1 MGVRP
6 KNSPNS
12 ENGFHLAPPSTWR
25 HHRHFIVFAV
35 LMAVCLGV
43 IYGNSFDTGW
53 HLDDRSITVRNKNL
67 HLDSLSWQ
75 AIRQTFYAPRGQGQ
89 NTGQSPQRI
98 ARPIVSLTLALNYY
112 FGQTNVMGYHIVN
125 LLIHYIAAI
134 FLFLFIVQTLNLPS
148 LKRRYAETSYAIAL
162 LAAFFWATSPA
173 QVSAVTYIV
182 QRMSSMAGMGYIMA
196 MYFYVKGRISTA
208 KGRPWIFFVC
218 AVLSWLMALGSKE
231 NAAMLPVSLILYELL
246 FLQKRG
252 CNLFQKP
259 FQMRLIAFPV
269 VAVVVGLGFV
279 FGAFS
284 GGVAMLKDY
293 GLFSFSLTERLLTSP
308 RVFLFYISILLYPI
322 ESRMTLLY
330 DIEVS
335 KSLFEPLNS
344 LLPIMGIA
352 AFIAVA
358 IWLIRRKRYLFVY
371 CIFFFFLNH
380 LIEGTVF
387 PLHLAFL
394 HRNYIPSMLFF
405 VPLAVFM
412 VHVLGYFSYHR
423 GIQWVMVVGIGL
435 ILAAQGSVTFSFNR
449 IWKTEQTLW
458 QDNINKFPNLSLPH
472 HNLGNALYH
481 ARDYAQAQAEF
492 QRALD
497 LNRDQLKAHV
507 NLYRLNLAKVLII
520 QNSKIDT
527 AITYLDRV
535 IRDWPLK
542 ADVHDTM
549 GVALMRKGDYNAA
562 AAFSQKAIQL
572 KPEAGAYY
580 LHFALGLFKR
590 GNMDEAY
597 KFARVAFALDRKD
610 MRPLAILAE
619 IFRRKNRLQRSIF
632 MWERFHAAFPESLH
646 GILALMELYHQ
657 TGRRQAA
664 AWKAKLLFLQKGNR
678 TLREL
683 IGAYKHE
690 ANIQVY
696 VPDLDTLSRITG
708 ALMMQTVFGQPA
720 YK

>member
-1 MGVRP
+1 
-6 KNSPNS
+6 
-12 ENGFHLAPPSTWR
+12 
-25 HHRHFIVFAV
+25 
-35 LMAVCLGV
+35 MAVCLGI
-43 IYGNSFDTGW
+43 IYGNSFDSGW
-53 HLDDRSITVRNKNL
+53 HLDDRLITFHNKNL
-67 HLDSLSWQ
+67 QLDSLSWQ
-75 AIRQTFYAPRGQGQ
+75 AIRQTFYAPRGQSQ
-89 NTGQSPQRI
+89 NTAKSPQRI
-98 ARPIVSLTLALNYY
+98 SRPIVSLTLALNYY

-125 LLIHYIAAI
+125 LLIHYITAI
-134 FLFLFIVQTLNLPS
+134 FLFLFIIQTLNLPS
-148 LKRRYAETSYAIAL
+148 LKKRYAETSYAIAL
-162 LAAFFWATSPA
+162 LAAFFWATSPV
-173 QVSAVTYIV
+173 QVSAVTYII

-196 MYFYVKGRISTA
+196 MYFYVKGRISTV
-208 KGRPWIFFVC
+208 KGKQWIFFAC

-231 NAAMLPVSLILYELL
+231 NTAMLPVSLILYELL
-246 FLQKRG
+246 FLQERG
-252 CNLFQKP
+252 RNVFQKP

-269 VAVVVGLGFV
+269 AVVGVGFV

-293 GLFSFSLTERLLTSP
+293 GLYSFSLAERLLTSP
-308 RVFLFYISILLYPI
+308 RIFLFYISILLYPI

-330 DIEVS
+330 DIAVS

-352 AFIAVA
+352 VFIAVA
-358 IWLIRRKRYLFVY
+358 IWLIRRKRYLIAY
-371 CIFFFFLNH
+371 CMLFFFLNH

-405 VPLAVFM
+405 VPPAVFV

-423 GIQWVMVVGIGL
+423 GIQWVMLVGIGL

-458 QDNINKFPNLSLPH
+458 QDNIDKFPNLSLPH
-472 HNLGNALYH
+472 HNLGSALYH
-481 ARDYAQAQAEF
+481 SRDYAQAQVEF
-492 QRALD
+492 QKALD
-497 LNRDQLKAHV
+497 LNRDQVTAHF
-507 NLYRLNLAKVLII
+507 NLYRLNLAKALII
-520 QNSKIDT
+520 QNKKIDI

-535 IRDWPLK
+535 IRGWPLK
-542 ADVHDTM
+542 ADAYDAM
-549 GVALMRKGDYNAA
+549 GLALMRKGDYNAA

-572 KPEAGAYY
+572 NPKIGAYY

-590 GNMDEAY
+590 GDMEEAY
-597 KFARVAFALDRKD
+597 KFARRAFALDRKD
-610 MRPLAILAE
+610 VKPLVILAE
-619 IFRRKNRLQRSIF
+619 IFRRKNRLQHSIF
-632 MWERFHAAFPESLH
+632 MWERFHAAYPQSLD
-646 GILALMELYHQ
+646 GILALTELYQQ

-664 AWKAKLLFLQKGNR
+664 ARKAKLLFLQKGNR

-683 IGAYKHE
+683 IDAYNQE

-696 VPDLDTLSRITG
+696 APDLDTLSRIIG
-708 ALMMQTVFGQPA
+708 ALMMQTVFGQPD

>member
-1 MGVRP
+1 
-6 KNSPNS
+6 
-12 ENGFHLAPPSTWR
+12 
-25 HHRHFIVFAV
+25 
-35 LMAVCLGV
+35 MAVCLGI
-43 IYGNSFDTGW
+43 IYGNSFDSEW
-53 HLDDRSITVRNKNL
+53 HLDDRLITVHNKNL
-67 HLDSLSWQ
+67 QLDSRSWQ
-75 AIRQTFYAPRGQGQ
+75 AIRQTFYAPRGQGP
-89 NTGQSPQRI
+89 NTGKSPERI
-98 ARPIVSLTLALNYY
+98 SRPIVSLTLALNYY
-112 FGQTNVMGYHIVN
+112 FGRTNVMGYHIVN

-148 LKRRYAETSYAIAL
+148 LKRRYAKTSCAIAL
-162 LAAFFWATSPA
+162 LAAFFWATSPV
-173 QVSAVTYIV
+173 QVSAVTYII

-196 MYFYVKGRISTA
+196 MYFYVRGRISTA
-208 KGRPWIFFVC
+208 KGKPWIFFAC

-231 NAAMLPVSLILYELL
+231 NAVMLPVSLILYELL
-246 FLQKRG
+246 FLQERG
-252 CNLFQKP
+252 RNVFQKP
-259 FQMRLIAFPV
+259 SQLLLIAFPV
-269 VAVVVGLGFV
+269 VVVMGFV

-293 GLFSFSLTERLLTSP
+293 GLFSFNLTERLLTSP
-308 RVFLFYISILLYPI
+308 RIFFFYISILLYPI
-322 ESRMTLLY
+322 QSRMTLLY

-352 AFIAVA
+352 VFIAMA
-358 IWLIRRKRYLFVY
+358 IWLIKRKRYLFAY
-371 CIFFFFLNH
+371 CSLFFFLNH

-405 VPLAVFM
+405 VPPAVFM
-412 VHVLGYFSYHR
+412 VQVLGYFSYHR

-472 HNLGNALYH
+472 HNLGSALYN
-481 ARDYAQAQAEF
+481 ARDHAQAQIEF
-492 QRALD
+492 QKALD
-497 LNRDQLKAHV
+497 LNRDQVKPHF
-507 NLYRLNLAKVLII
+507 NLYRLNLAKALLI
-520 QNSKIDT
+520 QNKKIDI
-527 AITYLDRV
+527 AIAYLDRV
-535 IRDWPLK
+535 IQAWPLK
-542 ADVHDTM
+542 ADAHDNM
-549 GVALMRKGDYNAA
+549 GMALMRKGDYNAA

-572 KPEAGAYY
+572 DPKTGAYY

-590 GNMDEAY
+590 GDMDEAY
-597 KFARVAFALDRKD
+597 KFARVAFALNRKD
-610 MRPLAILAE
+610 VKPLVILAE
-619 IFRRKNRLQRSIF
+619 IFHRKNRLQHSIF
-632 MWERFHAAFPESLH
+632 MWERFHAAYPQSLD
-646 GILALMELYHQ
+646 GILALTELYYK

-664 AWKAKLLFLQKGNR
+664 SRKAKLLFLQKGNR

-683 IGAYKHE
+683 VDAYNQE

-696 VPDLDTLSRITG
+696 APDLDTLSRIIG
-708 ALMMQTVFGQPA
+708 DLMMQTVLGQPD